1 MNSTT
6 DKRFGKFANLGIIKK
21 SLFCT
26 FPNIPEKLPLA
37 NSSPMA
43 TSLCFT
49 ETNLKKYSDNT
60 IYSINNFNKQQ
71 IVFYVKFK

>member
-6 DKRFGKFANLGIIKK
+6 DTRFGKFAILGIIKK

-26 FPNIPEKLPLA
+26 FPNIPEKLQFA

-49 ETNLKKYSDNT
+49 GTNLKEHLGNT
-60 IYSINNFNKQQ
+60 IFSTNNFNKQQ